1 MMIEKDQVKHIA
13 ELARLELSEEEIGE
27 FQEELSD
34 ILDYVD
40 QLKELDVSRVKPTSH
55 SIEVENVTREDS
67 SRDLNP
73 ERVKK
78 LRKAFPNQE
87 DGYDKVKS
95 ILE

>member
-1 MMIEKDQVKHIA
+1 MIEKDQVKHIA
-13 ELARLELSEEEIGE
+13 KLARLELSEDELEE

-40 QLKELDVSRVKPTSH
+40 QLKELDVSDVEPTSH
-55 SIEVENVTREDS
+55 SVDIKNVM
-67 SRDLNP
+67 RDDEAKDTDP

-78 LRKAFPNQE
+78 LRKAFPDEE

>member
-1 MMIEKDQVKHIA
+1 MAIEKEQVKHIA
-13 ELARLELSEEEIGE
+13 ELARLELNEEKLEE

-40 QLKELDVSRVKPTSH
+40 QLKELEVSDVEPTSH
-55 SIEVENVTREDS
+55 SIELENVVREDS
-67 SRDLNP
+67 AEDTDP
-73 ERVKK
+73 ERVEK
-78 LRKAFPNQE
+78 LRKAFPDQQ

>member
-1 MMIEKDQVKHIA
+1 MIDKNQVKHIA
-13 ELARLELSEEEIGE
+13 KLARLDLNEEEVEE
-27 FQEELSD
+27 FQEELSS

-40 QLKELDVSRVKPTSH
+40 QLKELDVSDVEPTSY
-55 SIEVENVTREDS
+55 SVDIKNVMRDDEAEDT
-67 SRDLNP
+67 DP

-78 LRKAFPNQE
+78 LRKAFPDEE